1 MISDI
6 VICAYTFSESKCK
19 KCISLYRRQGRSSS
33 QIFGGAKK
41 IAKKGSIFFPI
52 KKIWWGRRPN

>member
-1 MISDI
+1 M
-6 VICAYTFSESKCK
+6 
-19 KCISLYRRQGRSSS
+19 SLDKLKQDYKFLIFRSS

-52 KKIWWGRRPN
+52 WTKNNFELGKKKIFGGADSQINT

>member
-1 MISDI
+1 M
-6 VICAYTFSESKCK
+6 
-19 KCISLYRRQGRSSS
+19 QGCSSS

-52 KKIWWGRRPN
+52 WAKNYFELSKKKIWWRHPKKFGGDAQINT

>member
-1 MISDI
+1 M
-6 VICAYTFSESKCK
+6 
-19 KCISLYRRQGRSSS
+19 QGRSSS

-52 KKIWWGRRPN
+52 SAKNNFE